1 MRADE
6 CFLGVTDFIMVLRML
21 VGHVLT
27 RQTLLVPHIRAGF
40 PQEHAVKIISQ
51 DKNSAAGE
59 NPICSISRLLPQ
71 LPVRPPL

>member
-1 MRADE
+1 MFFGSDRFYYGPAHA
-6 CFLGVTDFIMVLRML
+6 